1 MNNTQYKVEITET
14 CLRDGYHQRFD
25 RLCGNYVDMRHYLE
39 TFCTQRGIEVDKIT
53 SRYRSIER
61 GTAKG
66 VKLFYTPQ
74 PGIRIYVWI
83 NVYAE
88 TRLTF
93 PDSFLEEK
101 D

>member
-1 MNNTQYKVEITET
+1 MNNIQYKVEITET

-25 RLCGNYVDMRHYLE
+25 RLCGNYVDMYNYLS
-39 TFCTQRGIEVDKIT
+39 TFCEQRGIELSKIT

-66 VKLFYTPQ
+66 VKVFYTPQ

-83 NVYAE
+83 NIYSE
-88 TRLTF
+88 SRLIFIDT
-93 PDSFLEEK
+93 PIKEK